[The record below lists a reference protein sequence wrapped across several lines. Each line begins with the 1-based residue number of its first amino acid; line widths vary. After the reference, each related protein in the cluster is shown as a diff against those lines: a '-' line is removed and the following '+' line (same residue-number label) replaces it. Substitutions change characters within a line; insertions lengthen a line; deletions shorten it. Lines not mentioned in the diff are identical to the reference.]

1 MARRRA
7 NIAPSQISRGV
18 HLELISWA
26 DEIGWREAEG
36 LTNLRELAIDV
47 LRKGLHKLEQY
58 QILTTIGVTAADVGS
73 AAEGDDN
80 RVDSEISRWIGPP
93 WNSIEV
99 PPS

>member
-1 MARRRA
+1 MARRSA

-36 LTNLRELAIDV
+36 L
-47 LRKGLHKLEQY
+47 HKLEQY

-73 AAEGDDN
+73 AAKGDDN
-80 RVDSEISRWIGPP
+80 RVDSEISRCGIY
-93 WNSIEV
+93 N
-99 PPS
+99 